1 MDLLAVRTFVA
12 IADAGQFQG
21 AADDLEVSQQAVSK
35 RIAALEREL
44 GARLFTRTARGA
56 TLTPAGQAML
66 PHARELISSAM
77 RMVASARV
85 APLRVDVVSRRIGP
99 GALLRDFHQ
108 AHPDTELEV
117 VTLFDAASA
126 IPAVASGE
134 VDATFRAV
142 TMPPG
147 DLPRG
152 VRAAR
157 VLDEPQE
164 LLVGPGHPLAE
175 AEAVTPAQLAGHPIW
190 IPGLAPGTEWTAY
203 YDEMAAAFG
212 LAIDARGPNFGTV
225 TMLDALAVD
234 AKFASLVGHRSG
246 LVWPAEYDLR
256 RIPVRDPVPVYP
268 HSLLWRA
275 DNPHPGLSVLH
286 GFLATLPA
294 VGAPGTWRPT
304 WASRFLSHH
313 MIVFGPTR

>member
-12 IADAGQFQG
+12 IAEAGQFQA
-21 AADDLEVSQQAVSK
+21 AADDLEVTQQAVSK

-44 GARLFTRTARGA
+44 GTRLFTRTGRGA
-56 TLTPAGQAML
+56 ALTPAGRAML
-66 PHARELISSAM
+66 PHARELIFSAE
-77 RMVASARV
+77 RMMATAQV

-108 AHPDTELEV
+108 ARPETELEV
-117 VTLFDAASA
+117 VTLFDAATA

-147 DLPRG
+147 DLPRC

-190 IPGLAPGTEWTAY
+190 IPGLVPGTEWGVY
-203 YDEMAAAFG
+203 YEEMAAAFG

-234 AKFASLVGHRSG
+234 AKFASLVGRRSG
-246 LVWPAEYDLR
+246 LVWPDGYDLR

-275 DNPHPGLSVLH
+275 DNPHPGLAVLRE
-286 GFLATLPA
+286 FLATLPA
-294 VGAPGTWRPT
+294 VDAPGTWLPT
-304 WASRFLSHH
+304 WASRFLRHH
-313 MIVFGPTR
+313 KILYRPTR